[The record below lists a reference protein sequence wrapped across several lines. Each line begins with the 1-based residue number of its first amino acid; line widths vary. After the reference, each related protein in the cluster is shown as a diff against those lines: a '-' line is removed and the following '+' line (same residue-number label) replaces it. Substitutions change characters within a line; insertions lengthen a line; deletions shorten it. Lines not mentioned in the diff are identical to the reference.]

1 MVTGAAYSLW
11 FQPAVASGPG
21 RVSATASFSASPAGS
36 SDSGSA
42 HPASANS
49 AVHTTSSA
57 MTSRVRSLPVNRR
70 ASCNRCSLGDL
81 GKLTCAMVNRPPNCW
96 LQRWAIAVNVAP
108 SVAGV

>member
-1 MVTGAAYSLW
+1 
-11 FQPAVASGPG
+11 
-21 RVSATASFSASPAGS
+21 
-36 SDSGSA
+36 
-42 HPASANS
+42 
-49 AVHTTSSA
+49 